1 MAQQKTATKKKGA
14 GKKTKR
20 PEQPKLRNV
29 FGKPDSA
36 WLILEPHRVGLLIAT
51 LITTVLLS
59 IQFIR
64 QLQGT
69 TVDTGSLL
77 VGALTLF
84 VVSYGA
90 SGLFVWYLL
99 YVRERE
105 LAPLE
110 EKKVSH
116 ELKGR
121 KHMEHHEH
129 HDAPPREPALDSEP
143 ISEEEH
149 HE

>member
-1 MAQQKTATKKKGA
+1 MAQPGTASKKKGS
-14 GKKTKR
+14 GKKPRR
-20 PEQPKLRNV
+20 PEQPRLRNV
-29 FGKPDSA
+29 FGRPNAA
-36 WLILEPHRVGLLIAT
+36 WLILEPHRVGLLIGTLAAT
-51 LITTVLLS
+51 LLLS

-64 QLQGT
+64 QLQGAL
-69 TVDTGSLL
+69 VDVGSLL

-105 LAPLE
+105 LAPVE

-121 KHMEHHEH
+121 KHAEH
-129 HDAPPREPALDSEP
+129 HDAPPHEPALDSEP
-143 ISEEEH
+143 LSEEEH